1 MSHSEESQTRTCM
14 LARVLGPLSVLG
26 TPVKVRVRWLF
37 LVVWPGSVPCLGRWT
52 VSRGRGGAPVAQRGR
67 TTLRPARVRRILWV
81 GQDEAKALWFR
92 LFAASREQQV
102 CTLRVPAPSLIWVH
116 GQWSGDMM
124 IDGVPGVRGH

>member
-1 MSHSEESQTRTCM
+1 M
-14 LARVLGPLSVLG
+14 
-26 TPVKVRVRWLF
+26 
-37 LVVWPGSVPCLGRWT
+37 
-52 VSRGRGGAPVAQRGR
+52 
-67 TTLRPARVRRILWV
+67 RPARVRRILWV

-124 IDGVPGVRGH
+124 IDGVPRSGGAAAQSFEAVACPGHVAGALRERAAGISDTGRYAHHQPPHTEAKA